1 MQKLLPVDG
10 NVVCPADSACLLSSL
25 TVDIPTVLLYYSEG
39 VLMQGEAPATQ
50 AGVQVKHEPERL
62 VLDALMRYKPADL
75 HQLQHD
81 NVAQCGDSAEWGDG
95 LRTEWV
101 CECSC
106 LSQGNT
112 NDRHVSHRLS
122 VQAAPGE
129 MRLATTLIT
138 QV

>member
-1 MQKLLPVDG
+1 MFATL
-10 NVVCPADSACLLSSL
+10 L
-25 TVDIPTVLLYYSEG
+25 TVHMSTVSVYYSED

-62 VLDALMRYKPADL
+62 VLDALMRDKHEDL
-75 HQLQHD
+75 HQSQHGS
-81 NVAQCGDSAEWGDG
+81 VAQCGDSSEWGDG

-106 LSQGNT
+106 LTQGNT

-129 MRLATTLIT
+129 MRLATSMTT